1 MKFDFQR
8 HYSFS
13 VVLTH
18 GKHLLSPVHICDHVS
33 GMRMSQTLCGNFV
46 SYIKFYLVFGN
57 AAYNKTGQNV
67 SFLILL
73 TYLSSLHTKAHPDF
87 CISFKAVQVSY

>member
-1 MKFDFQR
+1 MTSSVPYKFQEIKTAWENVLKFDFQR

-13 VVLTH
+13 DVLTH

-67 SFLILL
+67 SFLIL
-73 TYLSSLHTKAHPDF
+73 
-87 CISFKAVQVSY
+87 